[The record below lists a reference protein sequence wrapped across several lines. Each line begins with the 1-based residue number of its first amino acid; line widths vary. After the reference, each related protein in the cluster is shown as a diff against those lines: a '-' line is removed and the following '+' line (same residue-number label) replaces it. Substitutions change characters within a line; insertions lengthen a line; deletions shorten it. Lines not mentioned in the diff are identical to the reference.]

1 MAKSAFDQGKRVS
14 PNNQTIGGK
23 APKKDPKYAD
33 PPAVKP
39 DDSKKLTDFRD
50 KFAPNADKATSASAD
65 KGQTDLPAIM
75 QSIDPQG
82 NAQQFPQM
90 YQQAMMMISIL
101 AMGSGMGGG
110 GGGSGNFGAGV
121 VPFVPSGVVN
131 VLEDSLTGA
140 LAILVRN
147 HGFERVIEILV
158 LILSNNGI
166 NQIDSGYRNLVLN
179 SVANLIK
186 VALYYGPDNIP
197 VSAYNEAI
205 FGIKVPNAVN
215 LITDVPDGWIEQFYN
230 IQDDP
235 YPGYREF
242 KHMLPGLN
250 STAYERMWVKREP
263 KSYVYESASEAI
275 YSYSEMSIATL
286 LDPYFKIGTTYIL
299 TAAILNTILV
309 DESYNVE
316 TNTLNTTMGNG
327 AGNQNQGGGGGGGN
341 GLAGMMGGQLQQL
354 MGLMQG
360 EQLPQSVLNQGQVG
374 KVLQQYTKDMALNN
388 QIFELGK
395 GALGGGQGGAL
406 GSMGNMGGMSNIMGG
421 FGAGGGG
428 IGGVLG
434 NLGGGNLLGSFGGFG
449 GNSGG
454 GGGGA
459 GSGFPGASG
468 GGSYSGGGIS
478 SGGMKNVSQLLTLL
492 GIS

>member
-1 MAKSAFDQGKRVS
+1 MAKSAFDQGKRIS
-14 PNNQTIGGK
+14 PNNQTMGGK

-39 DDSKKLTDFRD
+39 DDSKKLTDVRD

-65 KGQTDLPAIM
+65 KGQTDLPSIM
-75 QSIDPQG
+75 QMVDPQG

-90 YQQAMMMISIL
+90 YQQAMQMISIL
-101 AMGSGMGGG
+101 GMGSGMGGG
-110 GGGSGNFGAGV
+110 GGGSGNFGAGI
-121 VPFVPSGVVN
+121 VPFVPSGVVI
-131 VLEDSLTGA
+131 VLEDAFTGA
-140 LAILVRN
+140 LALLVRN
-147 HGFERVIEILV
+147 HGFERVIQLLV
-158 LILSNNGI
+158 LALGNGGI
-166 NQIDSGYRNLVLN
+166 DQIDSAYKNIVLN
-179 SVANLIK
+179 AVANLIK

-197 VSAYNEAI
+197 VSAYNEAV

-215 LITDVPDGWIEQFYN
+215 LITDVPDGWIEQFYT

-242 KHMLPGLN
+242 KHMLPSLN

-263 KSYVYESASEAI
+263 KTYVYESASEAI
-275 YSYSEMSIATL
+275 YSYSELSIFNDL
-286 LDPYFKIGTTYIL
+286 EPYFVKDSLLVL
-299 TAAILNTILV
+299 TAKILSDIIVN
-309 DESYNVE
+309 ESYNVE

-327 AGNQNQGGGGGGGN
+327 AGNQNQGGGGGGGS

-354 MGLMQG
+354 MGLLQG
-360 EQLPQSVLNQGQVG
+360 EQLPKSVLNQGEVG

-395 GALGGGQGGAL
+395 GALGGGMGGAL
-406 GSMGNMGGMSNIMGG
+406 GSLGNMGGLSNIMGG

-428 IGGVLG
+428 IGGILG
-434 NLGGGNLLGSFGGFG
+434 NLGGGSLLGSFGGFG
-449 GNSGG
+449 GGSGG

-459 GSGFPGASG
+459 GSGFPNASG

-478 SGGMKNVSQLLTLL
+478 AGGMKNVSELLKLL